1 MSPRLPP
8 LNAVRAFVAAA
19 RHESFTL
26 AAAELHVTHGAIS
39 RQIKHLETYLG
50 VDLFVRQVRQIRL
63 TPEGQQFQAQAS
75 QALDQL
81 AAAAHALQARPPA
94 PTVTLNVRPS
104 FAVGWLIPR
113 LPTFVAQHPGIEPR
127 VMTSTVAPDAAAE
140 PFDIG
145 LRRGLTGWP
154 PNTELVPFLEDELI
168 TVAAPALYGA
178 HTWDTPA
185 ALAAHVLLSAR
196 TRSTDWNDW
205 ARQLGLGRLKAAG
218 RLQFDHLHFVLQGA
232 RDGLGVALAPYTLVS
247 RDLAQGRL
255 CSPWPHLRTPL
266 PRYYY
271 GIAPDASASARA
283 FAAWLDTQSLEA
295 VPTQTPPDAST
306 TSR

>member
-1 MSPRLPP
+1 MSLRLPP

-39 RQIKHLETYLG
+39 RQIKHLEQHLG
-50 VDLFVRQVRQIRL
+50 VPLFVRQVRQIRL
-63 TPEGQQFQAQAS
+63 TSEGQQFQAQAS
-75 QALDQL
+75 QALEQL
-81 AAAAHALQARPPA
+81 AAAAHALQTRPTA

-113 LPTFVAQHPGIEPR
+113 LPSFVAQHPGIEPR
-127 VMTSTVAPDAAAE
+127 VMSSTVQPDAAAE
-140 PFDIG
+140 PFDIA

-154 PNTELVPFLEDELI
+154 PNTVLVPFLKDELV
-168 TVAAPALYGA
+168 TVAAPALYDA
-178 HTWDTPA
+178 HQWDTPA
-185 ALAAHVLLSAR
+185 ALSVHVLLSAR
-196 TRSTDWNDW
+196 TRNADWNDW
-205 ARQLGLGRLKAAG
+205 ARQLNLGRLKSAG

-232 RDGLGVALAPYTLVS
+232 RDGLGVALAPRTLVS

-255 CSPWPHLRTPL
+255 RNPWPHLCTPL

-271 GIAPDASASARA
+271 GIAPNASTSART
-283 FAAWLDTQSLEA
+283 FAAWLDTQRNEGM
-295 VPTQTPPDAST
+295 QDA
-306 TSR
+306 